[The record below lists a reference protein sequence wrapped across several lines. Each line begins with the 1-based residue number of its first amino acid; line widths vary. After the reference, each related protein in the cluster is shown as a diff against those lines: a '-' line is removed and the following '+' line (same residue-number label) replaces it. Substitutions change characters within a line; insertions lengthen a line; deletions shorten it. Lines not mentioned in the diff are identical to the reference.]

1 MRETDNDHIRPV
13 SSGLVTKKKSKR
25 QQVKEARLKGDAYAS
40 EKSGKIF
47 QERHTP
53 KPHCNS
59 TYCSKKGFG
68 CELLSEER
76 CLNILRTYYSL
87 SSLQEQRS
95 WLARHLTSTTPT
107 FHKEN
112 SRKSCTISYFLP
124 IDEKGDTVRVCRSLF
139 TNTLQ
144 VTDRQVRTVISKL
157 TEVGIVYHL
166 LTVEMDRLGV
176 LRTSE
181 DNTSSFI
188 KVFNSET
195 SLDSFLRGEYYVPLH
210 STNLD
215 ALEQE
220 VLAELTYDID
230 GLVFEMSKL
239 SSLKLP
245 LSIVHLNVARNIIEI
260 YHKVKKHF
268 RLTSYSCNWHRALKV
283 CKGIVVARA
292 LGYEVVVALCP
303 VLEFTCRRF
312 SAQDIK
318 AYQLLFFKSLKEN
331 AEKVM
336 GSISMQVGWLVG

>member
-53 KPHCNS
+53 KPRCNS

-87 SSLQEQRS
+87 SSLQEQRN

-157 TEVGIVYHL
+157 TEVGIVRPELRGGQPKPQQARDIRVRYLVDEHIQRFPKVESHYCRADTTFQYL
-166 LTVEMDRLGV
+166 SADVSLTKMHQMYQKEHNEADRVTLAFYYKRFKVMKLKFHHPKKDLCGICECYRLG
-176 LRTSE
+176 
-181 DNTSSFI
+181 D
-188 KVFNSET
+188 
-195 SLDSFLRGEYYVPLH
+195 
-210 STNLD
+210 
-215 ALEQE
+215 
-220 VLAELTYDID
+220 D
-230 GLVFEMSKL
+230 G
-239 SSLKLP
+239 
-245 LSIVHLNVARNIIEI
+245 
-260 YHKVKKHF
+260 
-268 RLTSYSCNWHRALKV
+268 
-283 CKGIVVARA
+283 
-292 LGYEVVVALCP
+292 
-303 VLEFTCRRF
+303 
-312 SAQDIK
+312 IK
-318 AYQLLFFKSLKEN
+318 ANLE
-331 AEKVM
+331 AE
-336 GSISMQVGWLVG
+336 